1 MNNYSILVTDDD
13 PSLRYIM
20 RFGLSRSGM
29 TVYEAVDG
37 LDALKKVEQYRPHV
51 ILMDIMMPDM
61 DGITTCRLLRQNPS
75 NDGIPI
81 IMLSAS
87 SKDNV
92 VDECYKAGASGF
104 LHKPVPLADLLK
116 TVENI
121 LISTGATPAT
131 NSVPV

>member
-1 MNNYSILVTDDD
+1 MNNYSILITDDD

-37 LDALKKVEQYRPHV
+37 LDALKKVEQHRPHV

-61 DGITTCRLLRQNPS
+61 DGITTCRLIRQNPD
-75 NDGIPI
+75 NAMIPI

-87 SKDNV
+87 SKDKI
-92 VDECYKAGASGF
+92 VDECYEAGANGF
-104 LHKPVPLADLLK
+104 LHKPIPLADLLK
-116 TVENI
+116 TVEKTLTLTEVAQTMNG
-121 LISTGATPAT
+121 IS
-131 NSVPV
+131 V

>member
-29 TVYEAVDG
+29 TVFEAVDG
-37 LDALKKVEQYRPHV
+37 LDALKKVEQYRPDV

-61 DGITTCRLLRQNPS
+61 DGITTCRLIRQNPD
-75 NDGIPI
+75 NAMIPI

-87 SKDNV
+87 SKDKI
-92 VDECYKAGASGF
+92 VDECYSAGASGF

-116 TVENI
+116 TVEKS
-121 LISTGATPAT
+121 LISSLAPVPA
-131 NSVPV
+131 